1 MVSLRSWIM
10 VEFYYTST
18 LCERR
23 WTFKCSV
30 ESWLYGRLLCL
41 LLKLHVF
48 PRAALFKADPLQCK
62 SPCYKRVTSGEKR
75 TIVFFRYTNDYI
87 TLIILTGTCS
97 RGTRGISLQN
107 ILRVRLPLCLLAI
120 PMEVIII
127 NFSTE
132 KISFAVVVS
141 CLQFIPVPHQLV
153 KKHSLKSVLQPS
165 GVGRYICHTHLV
177 KRSKLQW

>member
-97 RGTRGISLQN
+97 RGTPRKKLAKTYSMSAYHSVSLPSQWRSSSSISAQG
-107 ILRVRLPLCLLAI
+107 
-120 PMEVIII
+120 
-127 NFSTE
+127 
-132 KISFAVVVS
+132 
-141 CLQFIPVPHQLV
+141 
-153 KKHSLKSVLQPS
+153 KSPS
-165 GVGRYICHTHLV
+165 Q
-177 KRSKLQW
+177 S